1 MLFKSVVASALISGC
16 VVSADDSSSSWTTL
30 TPTKTFAGAAT
41 AYSTGFG
48 IAVQP
53 VANASGASSASS
65 ATTTA
70 GNAKRDAVSQIG
82 DGQIQ
87 ASTTTTQKS
96 SAATSQS
103 TSTAGAAS
111 QITDGQVQ
119 NTSEKPV
126 ASSSSTGTSSAAAA
140 SQVSDGQIQQSSSAK
155 QTTTL
160 SSNSAAASASGS
172 AESDIKV
179 VSCKNSGTLEM
190 SLENGILKDSKGRVG
205 SIVANRQFQFDGPPP
220 QAGAIYAAGWSITP
234 DGNLA
239 IGDNDVFYQC
249 LSGSFY
255 NLYDETIGSQC
266 APVHLE
272 IVKLVD
278 C

>member
-1 MLFKSVVASALISGC
+1 MLFKSVVASALLSGC
-16 VVSADDSSSSWTTL
+16 VVSAEDSSSSWTTL

-53 VANASGASSASS
+53 VAKASGSSE
-65 ATTTA
+65 ATTT
-70 GNAKRDAVSQIG
+70 GKAKRDAVSQIG

-87 ASTTTTQKS
+87 AST
-96 SAATSQS
+96 ATES
-103 TSTAGAAS
+103 TSTTHAAS

-119 NTSEKPV
+119 ATSNKPSST
-126 ASSSSTGTSSAAAA
+126 SSSASTSSAAAA
-140 SQVSDGQIQQSSSAK
+140 SQVSDGQIQQSSSVNE
-155 QTTTL
+155 TTTL
-160 SSNSAAASASGS
+160 SSNSAAATASSS

-190 SLENGILKDSKGRVG
+190 NLHDGILKDAKGRVG

-255 NLYDETIGSQC
+255 NLYDESIGSQC
-266 APVHLE
+266 AAVHLE